1 MEKNKKVY
9 RNIVIL
15 CVALAFILV
24 ITAILQFVQLG
35 VQTARNKTLLKEKQ
49 TLSKEVQSLNE
60 EIEYKKSLPYIE
72 KYVREQLDL
81 FGSDDIVFVPTK

>member
-24 ITAILQFVQLG
+24 ITAVLQFVQLG

-49 TLSKEVQSLNE
+49 TLPRKC
-60 EIEYKKSLPYIE
+60 KA
-72 KYVREQLDL
+72 
-81 FGSDDIVFVPTK
+81 